1 MAAGSRRAT
10 SGQPTKEAPTGD
22 RDPSRV
28 GRKRVRE
35 MEHDSN
41 RDRTLPG
48 QQSAPDVRLAA
59 GARGADALA
68 ARIMDREQALA
79 EREATLEAEHAHIS
93 EAAAARIDNGRR
105 RLKARENALSEQA
118 QELAELEQRLEER
131 EAELAQ
137 REARVLVELD
147 LREEALEVRE
157 RAVAEQDQRLQR
169 KEQDL
174 TRYVG
179 QLQGRLAAAS

>member
-1 MAAGSRRAT
+1 
-10 SGQPTKEAPTGD
+10 
-22 RDPSRV
+22 
-28 GRKRVRE
+28 
-35 MEHDSN
+35 
-41 RDRTLPG
+41 
-48 QQSAPDVRLAA
+48 
-59 GARGADALA
+59 
-68 ARIMDREQALA
+68 
-79 EREATLEAEHAHIS
+79 
-93 EAAAARIDNGRR
+93 
-105 RLKARENALSEQA
+105 
-118 QELAELEQRLEER
+118 LAELEQRLEER

-157 RAVAEQDQRLQR
+157 RAVAEQDLRLQR